1 MPARI
6 NYKYYPFIATQKEFP
21 SLFIEKPSVLVSG
34 NSVLRNKTIEV
45 FKTIVENG
53 EVPVEILSDHDES
66 ILVYNTILDIVKFID
81 DKRIANR
88 VALAYAK
95 TTSKTLSEEKS
106 EVLVAIASKLGLK
119 VKFDTSNFPK
129 IPLVVTEQRTV
140 RVLFTTCPFSLPIQ
154 EYVMIV
160 APRLMHDQSYALINH
175 VVTGGRVF
183 LDRNTFKR
191 LLEEHIYYSILL
203 QIDRSEPPSNPDF
216 IELVEGVKSIINS
229 YHEKLMDKSVFLELE
244 PGKESP
250 GSTEKIVVEELFPPC
265 IKKIV
270 DLINTGGNPSHLERF
285 NLAAFLGYI
294 GLDVDDIIEY
304 FRKTPDFNEK
314 IARYQVEH
322 ILGIRGSRKKYKPYN
337 CENLKASNVCPI
349 SGQCPGGK
357 NPIAVYKYNIRRRLL
372 KMKKHCGDKV
382 EKNGGEA
389 AGGI

>member
-6 NYKYYPFIATQKEFP
+6 NYRYYPFIATQKEFP
-21 SLFIEKPSVLVSG
+21 NLFIEKPSVLVPG
-34 NSVLRNKTIEV
+34 NSVLRDKTIEV

-53 EVPVEILSDHDES
+53 EVPVEAFSDHDES

-95 TTSKTLSEEKS
+95 TASKALNEEKN

-119 VKFDTSNFPK
+119 VKFDASNFPK
-129 IPLVVTEQRTV
+129 IPLVVTEQRSV

-154 EYVMIV
+154 EYIMIV
-160 APRLMHDQSYALINH
+160 TPRLMHDQSYALINH

-203 QIDRSEPPSNPDF
+203 QIERTEPPSTPDF
-216 IELVEGVKSIINS
+216 VELVEGVKSTITS
-229 YHEKLMDKSVFLELE
+229 YQEKLINKSVFLELE
-244 PGKESP
+244 PGRESP
-250 GSTEKIVVEELFPPC
+250 DSTEKIVVEELFPPC

-322 ILGIRGSRKKYKPYN
+322 ILGMRGGRKKYKPYN
-337 CENLKASNVCPI
+337 CENLKASNICPI

-357 NPIAVYKYNIRRRLL
+357 NPIAVYKYNIRRTLSR
-372 KMKKHCGDKV
+372 KKKRGGDQV
-382 EKNGGEA
+382 EQSEEA